1 MLSYISLHK
10 ENWQDHSYVALCSVA
25 DHAMFRMLTQN
36 NDTEEYT
43 ASGLH
48 IKEKSMS
55 HDINQTQFETRKV
68 SGCNVRVFFT
78 EKENPE
84 IKRYVLSNLLEA
96 FEKRN
101 NLCGDC
107 LI

>member
-1 MLSYISLHK
+1 
-10 ENWQDHSYVALCSVA
+10 
-25 DHAMFRMLTQN
+25 
-36 NDTEEYT
+36 
-43 ASGLH
+43 
-48 IKEKSMS
+48 MS
-55 HDINQTQFETRKV
+55 HDINQIQFETRKI

>member
-1 MLSYISLHK
+1 
-10 ENWQDHSYVALCSVA
+10 
-25 DHAMFRMLTQN
+25 
-36 NDTEEYT
+36 
-43 ASGLH
+43 
-48 IKEKSMS
+48 MS
-55 HDINQTQFETRKV
+55 HDINNIQFETRMV

-84 IKRYVLSNLLEA
+84 IKHYVLNNLLDV

-101 NLCGDC
+101 NISNAL

>member
-1 MLSYISLHK
+1 
-10 ENWQDHSYVALCSVA
+10 
-25 DHAMFRMLTQN
+25 
-36 NDTEEYT
+36 
-43 ASGLH
+43 
-48 IKEKSMS
+48 MS
-55 HDINQTQFETRKV
+55 HDINNLRFETRKV
-68 SGCNVRVFFT
+68 SGCNVHVFFT

-84 IKRYVLSNLLEA
+84 IKHYVLNNLLDV